1 MRSEKVK
8 IEAFGGGVA
17 GNESFVSNSKVLSTP
32 QEK

>member
-8 IEAFGGGVA
+8 IEAFGGVA